1 MNLSMNLSMNL
12 CLQYK
17 PVWMTLYG
25 WHCVNSNR
33 IVLQA
38 LTGNDNHLSFQVVL
52 FLLNFIAF
60 EAKNTF

>member
-1 MNLSMNLSMNL
+1 MNL

-17 PVWMTLYG
+17 PVWMILYG

-38 LTGNDNHLSFQVVL
+38 LTGNDSHLSFQVVL

-60 EAKNTF
+60 EANNTF

>member
-1 MNLSMNLSMNL
+1 MNL

-17 PVWMTLYG
+17 PLWMILYG
-25 WHCVNSNR
+25 WHCVNSSR

-38 LTGNDNHLSFQVVL
+38 LTGNDSHLSFQVVL

-60 EAKNTF
+60 EANNTF

>member
-1 MNLSMNLSMNL
+1 MNL

-38 LTGNDNHLSFQVVL
+38 LTGNDSHLSFQVVL